1 MITVAIYIKGVYK
14 YADGGYYDG
23 EYKAYLQPPSPPVD
37 THKDGSK
44 PTHIPITIAAP
55 SSSMITDKTRRPAG
69 GGDNGG
75 GVGVGA
81 VGVVDGKR
89 HGVGHRKWSD
99 GSEYYG

>member
-1 MITVAIYIKGVYK
+1 MPTVTVYIKGVYK

-44 PTHIPITIAAP
+44 PIHIPITITAPP
-55 SSSMITDKTRRPAG
+55 SSSMITDKTRRPA
-69 GGDNGG
+69 NG

-81 VGVVDGKR
+81 VGAVDGKR
-89 HGVGHRKWSD
+89 HGIGHRKWSD

>member
-1 MITVAIYIKGVYK
+1 MYMITVTVHTVYITGVYK

-23 EYKAYLQPPSPPVD
+23 EYKAYLQPPSPHLVV

-55 SSSMITDKTRRPAG
+55 SSSMITDKTRRPV
-69 GGDNGG
+69 NGG
-75 GVGVGA
+75 VAG

-89 HGVGHRKWSD
+89 HGIGHRKWGN